1 MVEPS
6 GLCATCRYVEAQLM
20 KYTAQPW
27 DVSYACLLRA
37 QPLAPHALFC
47 NRYEREPGAD

>member
-1 MVEPS
+1 MELPL

-20 KYTAQPW
+20 NYAAQPW